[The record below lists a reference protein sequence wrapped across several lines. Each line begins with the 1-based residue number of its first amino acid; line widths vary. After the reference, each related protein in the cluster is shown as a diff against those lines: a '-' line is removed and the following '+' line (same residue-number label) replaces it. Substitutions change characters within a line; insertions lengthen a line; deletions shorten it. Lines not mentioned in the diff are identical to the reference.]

1 MTSKTYDLLLVDDHP
16 VLRRGLR
23 AMLTHAAW
31 VQNVYEADTAA
42 DALKAAV
49 TTPVDVVALDLL
61 LPDGNGIDVA
71 RAILRATPDTRIL
84 ILTSTEDPA
93 VGVDA
98 LTAGAHGF
106 LVKDT
111 DPDVLVSALH
121 GIAHRLRIVD
131 PRVDPSAFGP
141 AKVPPPFDRLTA
153 REMDILQ
160 RLVAC
165 ESNAQIAR
173 HFHLSENT
181 VRNLLTNVYATL
193 SVNGRVEAI
202 TLAQRARLFPP

>member
-1 MTSKTYDLLLVDDHP
+1 MTGKTYNLLLVDDHP

-23 AMLTHAAW
+23 AMLTHAPW
-31 VQNVYEADTAA
+31 VHDVHEADSAA
-42 DALKAAV
+42 DALEAVV

-61 LPDGNGIDVA
+61 LPDGNGIDVV
-71 RAILRATPDTRIL
+71 RAILRAAPDTRIL

-93 VGVDA
+93 VGVEA
-98 LTAGAHGF
+98 LAAGAHGY

-131 PRVDPSAFGP
+131 PRVDPAAFGP
-141 AKVPPPFDRLTA
+141 AKVPPPFDKLTS
-153 REMDILQ
+153 REMDILH

-165 ESNAQIAR
+165 ETNAQIAR

-181 VRNLLTNVYATL
+181 VRNLLTNVYASL
-193 SVNGRVEAI
+193 GVNGRVEAI
-202 TLAQRARLFPP
+202 TLAQRAHLFPP